1 MKKFF
6 SLILTLIMIAGLST
20 TALASNLS
28 MDTKNDDHTKSVE
41 SIYDVVN
48 SSTWQTME
56 RSDRIA
62 ACQIPSEQL
71 DNLSTFEL
79 VQAVLAF
86 PFFVDIYAFDSIDTG
101 YACLLSECCALQTL
115 VTRPDRADAILSIYE
130 NANVVTDISSDYELK
145 QFSHLWNL
153 EMLISQDDFVDI
165 MTENQKDDLVSIAE
179 SKYLIKQEIPNMYS
193 VSSSAFFERALES
206 ESLGLRA
213 IADTVYTP
221 NGSAVT
227 VYKWTS
233 SDVDFTTAEINSL
246 NSQCATAYPN
256 ATRLAN
262 PTRKYNCHSY
272 AWYSQ
277 STSNIRWMNNPSK
290 YMTDG
295 SYSEVTKI
303 NTSVGDKIVYFTSI
317 DGTNTG
323 INHSAIIVSYTDYP
337 RSKRTF
343 VVKSKWGQLGLYQ
356 HSWADGPYMYWEGN
370 QFPSDLEYYH
380 R

>member
-71 DNLSTFEL
+71 DNLSTSEL

-101 YACLLSECCALQTL
+101 YACLLSECRALQTL

-130 NANVVTDISSDYELK
+130 NANVVTDISSDYKLK

-165 MTENQKDDLVSIAE
+165 MTENQRMI
-179 SKYLIKQEIPNMYS
+179 
-193 VSSSAFFERALES
+193 
-206 ESLGLRA
+206 
-213 IADTVYTP
+213 
-221 NGSAVT
+221 
-227 VYKWTS
+227 
-233 SDVDFTTAEINSL
+233 
-246 NSQCATAYPN
+246 
-256 ATRLAN
+256 
-262 PTRKYNCHSY
+262 
-272 AWYSQ
+272 
-277 STSNIRWMNNPSK
+277 
-290 YMTDG
+290 
-295 SYSEVTKI
+295 
-303 NTSVGDKIVYFTSI
+303 
-317 DGTNTG
+317 
-323 INHSAIIVSYTDYP
+323 
-337 RSKRTF
+337 
-343 VVKSKWGQLGLYQ
+343 
-356 HSWADGPYMYWEGN
+356 
-370 QFPSDLEYYH
+370 
-380 R
+380 